1 MPGETPHIPAQM
13 GLIRVARGHR
23 LSERRIGHPRAR
35 GDPARPR
42 TVTRGDHEGRLVVGP
57 ADEADHRVGAEPGAE
72 VERQRPHVVA
82 RRSAGRAVRLQRLSR
97 PQWPSVGDRRV
108 GGRDLTTL
116 SRRELRDTRQNIGMI
131 FQQFNL
137 LQNAT
142 VYDNV
147 AFPLRVHG
155 HRSRH
160 EINTRV
166 QECLALVGLQDKR
179 DSYPAR
185 LSGGQKQR
193 VAIARALGP
202 RPDVLLCDEPTSAL
216 DPETT
221 RSLLQTLKDINTQLG
236 VTIVI
241 VTHELPVVHA
251 LCSHVAVLEKG
262 DLIEQFAL
270 AEVLQPRASALGR
283 ELADGVR
290 ERQWRAERTATSS
303 QGNEPAPQPSPIS
316 PNAADAATPA
326 PTLIER
332 VAYA

>member
-1 MPGETPHIPAQM
+1 MTNDIPPHPPGPLIELQDVSKTYALPGGQRFDAVRPLSLRIHRGEVF
-13 GLIRVARGHR
+13 GLVGQSGAGKSTLLRLINLLERPDGGSVRVAGQD
-23 LSERRIGHPRAR
+23 LLALGRRQ
-35 GDPARPR
+35 
-42 TVTRGDHEGRLVVGP
+42 L
-57 ADEADHRVGAEPGAE
+57 
-72 VERQRPHVVA
+72 RQA
-82 RRSAGRAVRLQRLSR
+82 
-97 PQWPSVGDRRV
+97 
-108 GGRDLTTL
+108 
-116 SRRELRDTRQNIGMI
+116 RQNIGMI

-147 AFPLRVHG
+147 AFSLRVHG
-155 HRSRH
+155 RRSRR
-160 EINTRV
+160 EIDARV
-166 QECLALVGLQDKR
+166 RECLALVGLQDKH

-221 RSLLQTLKDINTQLG
+221 RALLQTLKDINQQLG

-251 LCSHVAVLEKG
+251 LCSHVAVLENG
-262 DLIEQFAL
+262 TLIEQFAL
-270 AEVLQPRASALGR
+270 ADVLQPRASALGH

-290 ERQWRAERTATSS
+290 ERQWHAERAATTAH
-303 QGNEPAPQPSPIS
+303 GNDAAAQPAPSP
-316 PNAADAATPA
+316 PGAAPATPA
-326 PTLIER
+326 PTLTER

>member
-1 MPGETPHIPAQM
+1 MTNETLYRPDVPLIELQDVSKTYLLQGGQRFDAVRPLSLRIHRGEVF
-13 GLIRVARGHR
+13 GLVGQSGAGKSTLLRLINLLERPDGGSVRVAG
-23 LSERRIGHPRAR
+23 
-35 GDPARPR
+35 
-42 TVTRGDHEGRLVVGP
+42 
-57 ADEADHRVGAEPGAE
+57 
-72 VERQRPHVVA
+72 Q
-82 RRSAGRAVRLQRLSR
+82 
-97 PQWPSVGDRRV
+97 
-108 GGRDLTTL
+108 DLL
-116 SRRELRDTRQNIGMI
+116 ALGRRELRQARQNIGMI